1 MTGWHVLAFVVVGT
15 VLVYGA
21 IDWAARRLFDHVDLP
36 ERDETAP
43 PEDAP

>member
-1 MTGWHVLAFVVVGT
+1 MIILGVMLLGT
-15 VLVYGA
+15 VIVYGA
-21 IDWAARRLFDHVDLP
+21 IEAIARSLFDHVDVP